1 MLNENISKYVV
12 STNLVV
18 KWYIPPNNKSVPA
31 MRGKFQDEFSRSDK
45 NSVSYNDC
53 PQKVSVKYRFFYQ
66 IFTMIQPLV
75 WKSDRYCKVSA
86 LENPHYSQ
94 V

>member
-1 MLNENISKYVV
+1 
-12 STNLVV
+12 
-18 KWYIPPNNKSVPA
+18 

-66 IFTMIQPLV
+66 ILNMIQPLI
-75 WKSDRYCKVSA
+75 
-86 LENPHYSQ
+86 
-94 V
+94 